1 MEDERTLAGS
11 WTGELVDVHG
21 FRGELRLDLAY
32 GGEGAVKGE
41 YSVSVATEHDTLT
54 RRGEVSGT
62 SARGRV
68 KLALSMREPPV
79 KMGLD
84 ADVIPLRGGGLGL
97 RGTYQV
103 SARAFSPLEGG
114 IVVLARDRR
123 QEAQLVSRGDRREE
137 GR

>member
-1 MEDERTLAGS
+1 
-11 WTGELVDVHG
+11 
-21 FRGELRLDLAY
+21 
-32 GGEGAVKGE
+32 
-41 YSVSVATEHDTLT
+41 
-54 RRGEVSGT
+54 
-62 SARGRV
+62 
-68 KLALSMREPPV
+68 MREPPV